1 MEGDSNP
8 AWNLNLDGKTIFQIL
23 LSSWW
28 WWYFLI
34 PTWNITRSSYP
45 HSHWEYHQG
54 VYGTSGKPNKIT
66 RSYHINSSSR
76 NYILLTVL
84 IIIDWFLTKMYGEV
98 DIKLGKD
105 WRDLR
110 IVKELSAQVIDSDGH
125 TRGGRSYK
133 SLQQCSAFPAYL
145 ISLCVSMSG
154 QVLDISIIGL
164 TIGGLVHMVPPLS
177 LHTQPYRHLCIH
189 EVEQGWGGLWLAAL
203 CDNPF
208 LSGGLL
214 LDMAFHNLHPR
225 NSSHSYNS
233 SINLLMDWLFI
244 HLSPNFCLVA
254 GFECVY

>member
-28 WWYFLI
+28 WYFLI
-34 PTWNITRSSYP
+34 LAWNITRSSYP
-45 HSHWEYHQG
+45 HPHWEYHQG

-84 IIIDWFLTKMYGEV
+84 IIIDWFLTKMSRDV
-98 DIKLGKD
+98 DIKVGKD

-133 SLQQCSAFPAYL
+133 SLRQCSAFPAYL

-164 TIGGLVHMVPPLS
+164 TIGGLVHMVPLS
-177 LHTQPYRHLCIH
+177 LFTHNHTTLMCVRLSKA
-189 EVEQGWGGLWLAAL
+189 EVGFDWQLYVTT
-203 CDNPF
+203 
-208 LSGGLL
+208 
-214 LDMAFHNLHPR
+214 H
-225 NSSHSYNS
+225 SS
-233 SINLLMDWLFI
+233 
-244 HLSPNFCLVA
+244 LVA
-254 GFECVY
+254 FCWIWPSTIFTRAIRRIHITAQ